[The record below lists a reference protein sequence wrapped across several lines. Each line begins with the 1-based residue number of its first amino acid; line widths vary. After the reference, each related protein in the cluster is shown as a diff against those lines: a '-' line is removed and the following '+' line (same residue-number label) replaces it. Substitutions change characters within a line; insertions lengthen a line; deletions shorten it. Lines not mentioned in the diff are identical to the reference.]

1 MASRGARSGGG
12 GGNVQFD
19 IIYDTLTFG
28 ILRLGSG
35 LDEAVEQTLEGLA
48 EEIQQAA
55 QENAPWSDR
64 TGDARAG
71 LSAEVVHD
79 GHDFTIELSHSVDY
93 GQWLETIQSGRFA
106 IIMPTLEQ
114 YSQKVFDAVGAE
126 RAGGG

>member
-1 MASRGARSGGG
+1 MASRGTRGGG
-12 GGNVQFD
+12 GGGASFNIV
-19 IIYDTLTFG
+19 YDTLTFG
-28 ILRLGSG
+28 ILRLGAG
-35 LDEAVEQTLEGLA
+35 LDDEVESVLGGLA

-55 QENAPWSDR
+55 QDNAPWADR

-126 RAGGG
+126 RTGGG